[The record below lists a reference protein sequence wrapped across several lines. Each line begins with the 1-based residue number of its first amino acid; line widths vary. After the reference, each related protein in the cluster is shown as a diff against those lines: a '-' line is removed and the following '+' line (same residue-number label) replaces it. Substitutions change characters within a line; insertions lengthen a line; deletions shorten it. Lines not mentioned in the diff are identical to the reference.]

1 MTGVEEL
8 ADKLRAVIG
17 GTLKVDAASITID
30 NLRPLRRNYGAA
42 AWAFDATSP
51 AGRGTL
57 ILRLEPV
64 NRSSIEAAPQLQ
76 AHAHFSA
83 KAKGVPVPRV
93 VAADDSDATLGSPY
107 VILEMPRGETE
118 HSVIVR
124 RLDSA
129 GRHAGGRAQLLRQC
143 ALALSRI
150 HRIETAEPEKA
161 RQDRLAIYRAS
172 LDALADAPAAFEW
185 AYRWLLTHQP
195 PPSPAVVV
203 NGDFRMGNLAVDGMH
218 LTAILGWRYL
228 HVGDACEDLAW
239 FCDRAWRY
247 GAPLTRGAGG
257 LGSIDTFLGA
267 YEEASG
273 TTVDRVR
280 FHWWRV
286 MAALLRGIMNF
297 SEAQIGRTAQ
307 VPSMRAAIMG
317 RRICETEWDLLNL
330 IGEGTGK

>member
-8 ADKLRAVIG
+8 PVKLRAVIAG
-17 GTLKVDAASITID
+17 ALKLDAASITIE
-30 NLRPLRRNYGAA
+30 NLRPVHRNYGAA

-51 AGRGTL
+51 AGRSTL
-57 ILRLEPV
+57 VLRLEPV
-64 NRSSIEAAPQLQ
+64 NRSSVEAAPQLQ
-76 AHAHFSA
+76 AHALFSA
-83 KAKGVPVPRV
+83 KVMGVPVPHV
-93 VAADDSDATLGSPY
+93 VAVDDSDATLGRPY
-107 VILEMPRGETE
+107 VIIEMPRGETE
-118 HSVIVR
+118 YSVIVR
-124 RLDSA
+124 QLDRA

-143 ALALSRI
+143 ALVLSRI
-150 HRIETAEPEKA
+150 HRIPTAEPEKS

-172 LDALADAPAAFEW
+172 LDALDDVPAAFEW
-185 AYRWLLTHQP
+185 AYRWLITHQP

-203 NGDFRMGNLAVDGMH
+203 NGDFRMGNLAVDGMQ
-218 LTAILGWRYL
+218 LSAVLGWRYL
-228 HVGDACEDLAW
+228 HVGDANEDLAW

-257 LGSIDTFLGA
+257 LGSIDTFLRA

-273 TTVDRVR
+273 TTVDQVK

-286 MAALLRGIMNF
+286 MAALLRGIVNC

-307 VPSMRAAIMG
+307 IPSMRAAIMG